1 MQCQIQVVFVFFQI
15 QAGWQLVI
23 LAARIYEK
31 CFSHH
36 CALVPQTIT
45 AEWDGAIPRRENS
58 SACMPSN
65 VLTCMQVGKKRK
77 TDAESS
83 TALVWGAYY
92 YTEFTHHKT
101 IYSDTFRQ
109 SYKQN
114 WENERS
120 HSDAVKMKFSICINM
135 HHSII
140 NLWRGSWDP
149 FILNLLFFFFF
160 CDCIMDMRDT
170 VLIVTKHIR
179 FQTDTQPTSTT
190 PTPCYS
196 TKGQWAAKA
205 IIWYSEPWDS

>member
-149 FILNLLFFFFF
+149 FILNLLFFFFS
-160 CDCIMDMRDT
+160 
-170 VLIVTKHIR
+170 VTASWICETQSSLLPNTFAFR
-179 FQTDTQPTSTT
+179 QTHSPRPQLQPHVI
-190 PTPCYS
+190 
-196 TKGQWAAKA
+196 QLKA
-205 IIWYSEPWDS
+205 SERQRL